1 MIKYLIAKV
10 AQEEAERRMKD
21 KKMMMYAAVGV
32 LAGVGA
38 YVSYRAIK
46 NCMADRELEED
57 LEYLQSYEDELDQD
71 YYENEYI
78 KEKTKKREEAEDKEL
93 REKVDEFNSR
103 RLNFENEDI
112 VSPKEL
118 SHYADQIKVDKD
130 NTDINEED
138 SSKEKYDEYDE

>member
-118 SHYADQIKVDKD
+118 SHYVDQIKVDKD

-138 SSKEKYDEYDE
+138 LSKEKYDEYDE

>member
-1 MIKYLIAKV
+1 MIKYLITKV
-10 AQEEAERRMKD
+10 AEEEVERRMKD

-46 NCMADRELEED
+46 NCMADRELDED

-78 KEKTKKREEAEDKEL
+78 KEKVKKREEAEDKEL

-118 SHYADQIKVDKD
+118 SHYVEH
-130 NTDINEED
+130 INED
-138 SSKEKYDEYDE
+138 DISKDKYDEYEE

>member
-21 KKMMMYAAVGV
+21 KRMMMYAAVGV

-78 KEKTKKREEAEDKEL
+78 KEKTKKREEAEDEEL

-103 RLNFENEDI
+103 RLNFENEGI

-118 SHYADQIKVDKD
+118 SHYVDQIKVDKD

-138 SSKEKYDEYDE
+138 LSKEKYDEYDE

>member
-21 KKMMMYAAVGV
+21 KRMMMYAAVGV

-118 SHYADQIKVDKD
+118 SHYVDQIKVDKD

-138 SSKEKYDEYDE
+138 LSKEKYDEYDE

>member
-118 SHYADQIKVDKD
+118 SHYVDQIKVDKD
-130 NTDINEED
+130 NTDINEGD
-138 SSKEKYDEYDE
+138 LSKEKYDEYDE